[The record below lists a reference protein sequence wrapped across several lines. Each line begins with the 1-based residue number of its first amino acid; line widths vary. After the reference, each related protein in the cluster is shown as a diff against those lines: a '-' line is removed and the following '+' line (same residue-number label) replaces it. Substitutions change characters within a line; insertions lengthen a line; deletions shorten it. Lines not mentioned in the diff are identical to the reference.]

1 MDRCVDGA
9 RARVRYGTVP
19 AEGTLLQ
26 QTFPSHVWLLERSTA
41 PSTRPQ
47 PAKQRLH
54 YAAPRDK
61 VCLATV
67 TDDAGC
73 RVHFADRGRASPD
86 PELGRPPSTPNGT
99 VPSRQP

>member
-1 MDRCVDGA
+1 M
-9 RARVRYGTVP
+9 P

-73 RVHFADRGRASPD
+73 RVLFADRGRASRSPD
-86 PELGRPPSTPNGT
+86 PDRELGRPPSTPTGT